1 MEAAAPPP
9 PPVQMLQMLAGFQ
22 VSQAL
27 YVAAKLGVAD
37 RLVDGPRSVADVADT
52 VGADAAS
59 LRRLLRTLASFG
71 VFTEPEPGV
80 FALTPLGR
88 TLASNE
94 PGSMR
99 DVALM
104 WMETHYDPF
113 GRLIDTVKTG
123 VTAADVHYGAPFF
136 DWISQHPEQVSQ
148 FTGAMAN
155 LTSGIKAGAVAAY
168 DFDGAGEIVDIGGAD
183 GALLAQIL
191 ACTPSATG
199 VTFDLPHV
207 IAEAGPAIKAHG
219 LGDRL
224 RAESGDFFE
233 AVPSGADTYLLSIV
247 LHDWDD
253 VRAATILENIRQ
265 AAQPG
270 TTILALEPV
279 MPAGDEPHM
288 SKMLDLTMLAMTG
301 GLERT
306 EDEHR
311 QLFERA
317 GLTFQRVIPTPTPIS
332 FVVATV

>member
-1 MEAAAPPP
+1 MI
-9 PPVQMLQMLAGFQ
+9 QMLAGFQ
-22 VSQAL
+22 ISQAL
-27 YVAAKLGVAD
+27 YVAAKLRVAD
-37 RLVDGPRSVADVADT
+37 QLVDGPRSVADVADA
-52 VGADAAS
+52 VGADPSS
-59 LRRLLRTLASFG
+59 LGRLLRTLASLG
-71 VFTEPEPGV
+71 VFTESEPGI
-80 FALTPLGR
+80 FAVTALGR
-88 TLASNE
+88 TLASDE

-113 GRLIDTVKTG
+113 SRLIDTVKTG
-123 VTAADVHYGAPFF
+123 VTAADVHYGEPFF
-136 DWISQHPEQVSQ
+136 DWISQDPDQISQ

-155 LTSGIKAGAVAAY
+155 LTTGIKAGAVATY
-168 DFDGAGEIVDIGGAD
+168 NFNGAGKIVDIGGAD
-183 GALLAQIL
+183 GALLALIL
-191 ACTPSATG
+191 AGTPSTTG
-199 VTFDLPHV
+199 VAFDLPHV
-207 IAEAGPAIKAHG
+207 IADASAAIKGHG

-224 RAESGDFFE
+224 SAESGDFFE
-233 AVPSGADTYLLSIV
+233 AVPTGADTYLLSLV

-253 VRAATILENIRQ
+253 ERAGKILENIRK
-265 AAQPG
+265 AAKPG
-270 TTILALEPV
+270 ATILALEPV

-317 GLTFQRVIPTPTPIS
+317 GLTFQRVTSTPTPMS

>member
-1 MEAAAPPP
+1 MEIAPP
-9 PPVQMLQMLAGFQ
+9 PPVQMVQMLAGFQ
-22 VSQAL
+22 ISQAL

-37 RLVDGPRSVADVADT
+37 QLLDGPRPVADLADA
-52 VGADAAS
+52 VGADPSS
-59 LRRLLRTLASFG
+59 LRRLLRTLASMG
-71 VFTEPEPGV
+71 VFTESEPGL
-80 FALTPLGR
+80 FAVTPLGR
-88 TLASNE
+88 TLAAGE

-99 DVALM
+99 DMALM

-113 GRLIDTVKTG
+113 SRLLDTVKTG
-123 VTAADVHYGAPFF
+123 VTAADAHYGKPFF
-136 DWISQHPEQVSQ
+136 DWISQYPDQVSR

-155 LTSGIKAGAVAAY
+155 ITTGIKAGAVAAY
-168 DFDGAGEIVDIGGAD
+168 DFNGAGRIVDIGGAD

-191 ACTPSATG
+191 AGAPATTG

-207 IAEAGPAIKAHG
+207 IADAAPAIKGHG

-224 RAESGDFFE
+224 GAESGNFFE
-233 AVPSGADTYLLSIV
+233 AVPAGADTYLLSLV

-253 VRAATILENIRQ
+253 EPATRILENIRQ
-265 AAQPG
+265 AAKPG
-270 TTILALEPV
+270 ATIIALEPV
-279 MPAGDEPHM
+279 MPSGDEPHM

-311 QLFERA
+311 QLIERA
-317 GLTFQRVIPTPTPIS
+317 GLTFQHVIATPTPIS